1 MHKAVAENLKK
12 YRLNKQLT
20 QAEAS
25 EILGVST
32 KSISKWECGLT
43 LPDASMLPKIAKA
56 YAIMIDDEWQC
67 LQAHRRA
74 LVRRS
79 LVYG

>member
-25 EILGVST
+25 EILGY
-32 KSISKWECGLT
+32 
-43 LPDASMLPKIAKA
+43 PQKA
-56 YAIMIDDEWQC
+56 YQSGS
-67 LQAHRRA
+67 
-74 LVRRS
+74 V
-79 LVYG
+79 G

>member
-12 YRLNKQLT
+12 YQLNKQLT

-43 LPDASMLPKIAKA
+43 LPFC
-56 YAIMIDDEWQC
+56 C
-67 LQAHRRA
+67 L
-74 LVRRS
+74 S
-79 LVYG
+79 P

>member
-1 MHKAVAENLKK
+1 MLSIVERNQTKQKKGGHYMHKAVAENLKK

-43 LPDASMLPKIAKA
+43 LPFC
-56 YAIMIDDEWQC
+56 C
-67 LQAHRRA
+67 L
-74 LVRRS
+74 S
-79 LVYG
+79 P